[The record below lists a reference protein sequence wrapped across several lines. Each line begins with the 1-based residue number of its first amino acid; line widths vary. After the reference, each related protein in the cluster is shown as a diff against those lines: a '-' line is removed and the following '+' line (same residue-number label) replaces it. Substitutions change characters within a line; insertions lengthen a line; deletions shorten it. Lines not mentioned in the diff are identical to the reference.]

1 MSIRKQNIFLLFIV
15 LFTSCGNFSKI
26 TVGEIKDFTVNGFE
40 DNALLASVS
49 IPVDNPTHHN
59 ITITDIDLKV
69 YMNNQYLGKV
79 NAIEPIVL
87 LSKSN
92 RNYNIDL
99 KVRVANFFGA
109 ALTLMNLQ
117 NGQIILFRM
126 EGTVSARS
134 MLLKKKFE
142 ISEERKVV
150 I

>member
-1 MSIRKQNIFLLFIV
+1 MNIRKVCVFLLTVV
-15 LFTSCGNFSKI
+15 LFSSCGNFSKI
-26 TVGEIKDFTVNGFE
+26 TVGEVKDFTVNGFE

-49 IPVDNPTHHN
+49 VPVDNPTHHK

-79 NAIEPIVL
+79 NTIEPVVL
-87 LSKSN
+87 PSKSYG
-92 RNYNIDL
+92 NYNIDL

-109 ALTLMNLQ
+109 ALTLMSLQ
-117 NGQIILFRM
+117 KGQVIVFRM
-126 EGTVSARS
+126 EGTVGARS
-134 MLLKKKFE
+134 MLMKKNFE